1 MENSH
6 QLFPIAVFLI
16 LLGTTVVQADTHHGP
31 YPYMGVN
38 VISYDDPQSALYA
51 CQSYMDV
58 EAPNFLCH
66 NFSMEYNPSDPK
78 HANAAGMCGGANPVA
93 AWHFNSG
100 GSAGRRYFWACAYG
114 ASGSCPTGMEPGAG
128 ADGACGHTQE
138 CPVGDVQ
145 RFHADVGE
153 PIPDDVCSNGCWYS
167 RGQDDMPVQFVMPGQ
182 AWSGNFVSTGASCAP
197 GGGPGGPPDNPPT
210 NCISDNYG
218 NTFCAGVGPGNAPPN
233 CMEDTQGNQACIDAY
248 DPQNCGYLNG
258 DQVCYDDYPDQ
269 AECHFIPGG
278 SYICFPGDEEP
289 ASPPYPDTGTP
300 GEPATPDI
308 QMESG
313 NTAGSPGP
321 IDYFNSDTVDQSSGE
336 GGAPGPNS
344 DKSTSDK
351 LEIEG
356 PVEVEV
362 KDPVKIDEEGTPQQ
376 SATDQTIFDD
386 IFNQTGIN
394 NLESEIA
401 NIGAGTVSPIPSVPS
416 TLSDIDE
423 LFPTPQSC
431 ADPQLNFFGA
441 TMVIPFASMGQGLRD
456 VLGWAF
462 YIMTGLYL
470 FGLVMSLPSKVK

>member
-1 MENSH
+1 MENTRRS
-6 QLFPIAVFLI
+6 LPTLRLWI
-16 LLGTTVVQADTHHGP
+16 LLGTLFLISPVYSAYQILGIYTTDIAAAQACTDHRNHPTDQCHTESNTLTGGGDVCSGQDIYYHDGDSGNYGNP
-31 YPYMGVN
+31 GIWPDRYGF
-38 VISYDDPQSALYA
+38 ISTEDCSAA
-51 CQSYMDV
+51 
-58 EAPNFLCH
+58 
-66 NFSMEYNPSDPK
+66 
-78 HANAAGMCGGANPVA
+78 
-93 AWHFNSG
+93 
-100 GSAGRRYFWACAYG
+100 
-114 ASGSCPTGMEPGAG
+114 CPTGYTEQPNGQCIE
-128 ADGACGHTQE
+128 DTQ
-138 CPVGDVQ
+138 CPVGDEQ
-145 RFHADVGE
+145 RFHGDAGE
-153 PIPDDVCSNGCWYS
+153 PIPENVCSNGCWYEAKYV
-167 RGQDDMPVQFVMPGQ
+167 DVPVTFKMGTH
-182 AWSGNFVSTGASCAP
+182 AWSGNFISTGHACEA
-197 GGGPGGPPDNPPT
+197 GGGPGGPPDNPPE

-218 NTFCAGVGPGNAPPN
+218 NTFCAGVGPDNAPPN

-248 DPQNCGYLNG
+248 DTQNCGYLNG
-258 DQVCYDDYPDQ
+258 DHVCYDDYPDE

-313 NTAGSPGP
+313 SAEGSPGP
-321 IDYFNSDTVDQSSGE
+321 IDYFNTDTVNQSSGE

-344 DKSTSDK
+344 DMSTPDP

-376 SATDQTIFDD
+376 SASDQTIFDD

-394 NLESEIA
+394 DLESQIA
-401 NIGAGTVSPIPSVPS
+401 DIGAGTVSPIPSVPS

-423 LFPTPQSC
+423 LFPSPQSC
-431 ADPQLNFFGA
+431 ADPQLNFFGS
-441 TMVIPFASMGQGLRD
+441 TMIIPFASMGQGLRD

-470 FGLVMSLPSKVK
+470 FGLVMSLPAKVK